1 MAVRF
6 GVIAD
11 SFMEHY
17 IGLTD
22 PGEHILTC
30 GYRWSK
36 VPRDVL
42 THMFIHTLDVILR
55 ECIQLELRR
64 ETVSWETMTSRF
76 VHTFAPYEGDL
87 MMDIALQLANENI
100 FEGIGESE
108 GSLPNWT

>member
-6 GVIAD
+6 GAIAD

-22 PGEHILTC
+22 PREHILTC
-30 GYRWSK
+30 GYWWSK

-42 THMFIHTLDVILR
+42 THMFVHTLDVIPW
-55 ECIQLELRR
+55 ECVQLELRK
-64 ETVSWETMTSRF
+64 ETVSWEMMTSRF
-76 VHTFAPYEGDL
+76 VHTFDTYEGDL
-87 MMDIALQLANENI
+87 MMDIVLQLANENI
-100 FEGIGESE
+100 FEGIGESQ